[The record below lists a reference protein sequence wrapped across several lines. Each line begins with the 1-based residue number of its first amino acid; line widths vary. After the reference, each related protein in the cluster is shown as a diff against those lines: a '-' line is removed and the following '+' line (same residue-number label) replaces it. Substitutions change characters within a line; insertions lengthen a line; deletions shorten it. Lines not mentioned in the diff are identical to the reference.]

1 MRLSSCW
8 RRDQQDF
15 DAISQPAGCCLN
27 QFTDSRHV
35 FTNKYEFRI
44 QFGFNRRT
52 YRVARNTKT
61 KSETPQIVRDVWLVT
76 IREPTR
82 PTTMPID
89 PPPNTI
95 YSDFATLNAKQLR
108 AAQEEVWAWI
118 SEAES
123 APYDDAPDDELID
136 TAREALNEIIA
147 QRRDLHGDETAPRG
161 G

>member
-1 MRLSSCW
+1 MRLSSYW
-8 RRDQQDF
+8 RRDQRDF
-15 DAISQPAGCCLN
+15 GAIARPTRCCLN
-27 QFTDSRHV
+27 QFTDSRHA

-44 QFGFNRRT
+44 HLGFNRRNF
-52 YRVARNTKT
+52 RVVLQNKKSKT
-61 KSETPQIVRDVWLVT
+61 PERVRDVWFIT

-89 PPPNTI
+89 PPPATI
-95 YSDFATLNAKQLR
+95 YSDFAALNAKQLR
-108 AAQEEVWAWI
+108 AAQEEIWAWI

-123 APYDDAPDDELID
+123 APYDDAPDDDLVD

-147 QRRDLHGDETAPRG
+147 ERRMLHGDETAPRG